1 MSGGEPLSAYFR
13 DLDQISVLVVEE
25 FDSKKNLVK
34 KEPNLKQKNQKRRAS
49 LSDLDSSSE
58 LEDLIE
64 TKKQA
69 NPEKR

>member
-1 MSGGEPLSAYFR
+1 MSAYFR

-34 KEPNLKQKNQKRRAS
+34 KEPNLKQKNQKRKAS
-49 LSDLDSSSE
+49 LSDLDSSSSE

-69 NPEKR
+69 NPEKRQK